1 MIAVAFKLLC
11 HDRAKFL
18 AMIMAIGLAA
28 FLMQNQGSML
38 RAFLGM
44 SGSQIRDVREADL
57 WVMEP
62 DTECFDQAKPLPEKA
77 LQVVRGVEGV
87 QWAVPLLKVDTNAR
101 TDESRLRTITL
112 LGVDPSNRIGE
123 PKMRFGDARL
133 LYDRNGAVI
142 DPGGWEILY
151 PGEKFVPGRR
161 IRVHDQWLTIHGISE
176 ASPPFTGFPIVHTSI
191 FTARELNRQE
201 TRSTTFL
208 VGRAAPGEQADDV
221 AARITDQTQWK
232 AMSREVFELQ
242 SYRFYESQGVPM
254 IFNLTIVIG
263 LVVGTAFTAQTF
275 LMFVKDNARSLITM
289 KVMGITHR
297 QLAGMIAVQAGYLT
311 FLGLAFGTFA
321 AAVATTAVRQDPFLR
336 GLYTPVPVV
345 LLCAVFMALIALIS
359 AFLAFRRVLG
369 MQPADVF
376 RS

>member
-11 HDRAKFL
+11 HDSAKFI
-18 AMIMAIGLAA
+18 AMIMAIALAA
-28 FLMQNQGSML
+28 FLMQNQSSML
-38 RAFLGM
+38 QAFLGM

-62 DTECFDQAKPLPEKA
+62 DTECFDQAKPLPDKA
-77 LQVVRGVEGV
+77 LQVVRGFEGV

-112 LGVDPSNRIGE
+112 IGVDPSNRVGE
-123 PKMRFGDARL
+123 PIMRLGDARL
-133 LYDRNGAVI
+133 LYERNGAVI
-142 DPGGWEILY
+142 DPGGWEVLY
-151 PGEKFVPGRR
+151 PGEKFEPGRR

-176 ASPPFTGFPIVHTSI
+176 AAPPFTGLPIVHTSI
-191 FTARELNRQE
+191 FTARELNRE
-201 TRSTTFL
+201 EKRSNTFI
-208 VGRAAPGEQADDV
+208 VARAAPGQHADDL
-221 AARITDQTQWK
+221 AERITAGTPWK
-232 AMSREVFELQ
+232 AMSRKLFELQ

-254 IFNLTIVIG
+254 IFNMTIIIG

-275 LMFVKDNARSLITM
+275 LMFVKENARSLITM
-289 KVMGITHR
+289 KVMGVTHR
-297 QLAGMIAVQAGYLT
+297 QLAGMMAAQAGYLT

-321 AAVATTAVRQDPFLR
+321 AAVATTAVRQTPFLR

-359 AFLAFRRVLG
+359 AFLAFRRVLA